1 MPSVAQVEV
10 AAPAIPAAVP
20 LKGGSA
26 PAPSTGHT
34 IELSPSTYGDFR
46 DELRDQGFAI
56 IRGAVDPKRALE
68 YRERAYGWIEKF
80 PLGFKRDDPSTHT
93 QAHIPIVKKG
103 GMFHHSIGH
112 EAFLWELRQ
121 EPGLIAPF
129 AKLWDTDELLVS
141 FDGANVSLPGSIQDL
156 NQKGWYHIDQD
167 PEKRGFY
174 CCQGLVNLAP
184 NGPEDGGL
192 MLFKNS
198 HKLNDE
204 YFTQEWNGT
213 DGVMLKGDDFQ
224 TDFFGFT
231 PEILAWFEA
240 RGCEWIK
247 TELNPGDLVLWDSR
261 TVHYNVPPRGDR
273 DRVAAYTCFMPARLA
288 APDQLA
294 KKQELFETRQMTTHW
309 PCTNLF
315 AKSPIVIRDGKQ
327 CPHLRYAPFE
337 EPELTDKLLKLAGVK
352 PY

>member
-1 MPSVAQVEV
+1 MPSVVLQPTVV
-10 AAPAIPAAVP
+10 PGP
-20 LKGGSA
+20 LKPVKLTSA
-26 PAPSTGHT
+26 EGNT
-34 IELSPSTYGDFR
+34 IELKGTEGDWREDLHR
-46 DELRDQGFAI
+46 DGYAI
-56 IRGAVDPKRALE
+56 IRGAVPEDRALH
-68 YRERAYGWIEKF
+68 YREKAYEWIEKF

-93 QAHIPIVKKG
+93 QGHIPIVKKG

-112 EAFLWELRQ
+112 EKFLWDLRQ

-129 AKLWDTDELLVS
+129 AELWGTEELLVS
-141 FDGANVSLPGSIQDL
+141 YDGANVSLPGAMQDP
-156 NQKGWYHIDQD
+156 NQPAWWHIDQD
-167 PEKRGFY
+167 PDRRGFL
-174 CCQGLVNLAP
+174 CAQGLVNLAP
-184 NGPEDGGL
+184 NGSNDGGL
-192 MLFKNS
+192 MLFKGS

-204 YFTQEWNGT
+204 YFTKAW
-213 DGVMLKGDDFQ
+213 DRKAGVILKGDEAQD
-224 TDFFGFT
+224 DFFGFDD
-231 PEILAWFEA
+231 EIIAWHKE

-247 TELNPGDLVLWDSR
+247 TELNPGDLVIWDSR

-288 APDQLA
+288 APEQL
-294 KKQELFETRQMTTHW
+294 KRKQELFESRQMTTHW

-337 EPELTDKLLKLAGVK
+337 EPELTDKLLKLAGMK